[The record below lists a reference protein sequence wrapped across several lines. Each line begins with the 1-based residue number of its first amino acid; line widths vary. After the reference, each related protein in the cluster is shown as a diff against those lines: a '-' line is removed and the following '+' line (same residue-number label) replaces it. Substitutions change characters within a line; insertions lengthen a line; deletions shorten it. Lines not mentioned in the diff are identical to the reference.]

1 MHLKQNGVI
10 YSPKCMFFADYS
22 LLVMFDTYLAIV
34 ELGPLT
40 KKFESEKAK
49 VRYSFQDRDVAIKI
63 WQKDFF
69 NGCTQ

>member
-1 MHLKQNGVI
+1 
-10 YSPKCMFFADYS
+10 
-22 LLVMFDTYLAIV
+22 MFDTYLAIV